1 MSSNSHKIL
10 KSLREENI
18 NMCHFPLLPYPH
30 LCSDEGKKLRKYI
43 VYFKL
48 KQNFILVIKEKAF
61 ADFMITG
68 VLIFLFGG
76 FYLYKMC
83 MMRKLQKNIQ
93 IPRLTLGFHFLG
105 KHGCT
110 HAMLET
116 KNNDPDICHFLIVLH
131 DQCAPL
137 DFEYP

>member
-1 MSSNSHKIL
+1 
-10 KSLREENI
+10 
-18 NMCHFPLLPYPH
+18 
-30 LCSDEGKKLRKYI
+30 
-43 VYFKL
+43 
-48 KQNFILVIKEKAF
+48 
-61 ADFMITG
+61 MITG
-68 VLIFLFGG
+68 VLIFSFGG

-110 HAMLET
+110 YAMLET
-116 KNNDPDICHFLIVLH
+116 KYYDPDICHSLIVLH